1 MSRYFFSAVSLQGFN
16 AEQIDLINRVAE
28 TEYEAQGREPM
39 LEEIKADYADELN
52 ALAPPEDPEFAYNVN
67 TGYARVVIEDDS
79 TGPVNHARPHFTV
92 RP

>member
-28 TEYEAQGREPM
+28 TEYAAQGCEPM

-52 ALAPPEDPEFAYNVN
+52 AL
-67 TGYARVVIEDDS
+67 S
-79 TGPVNHARPHFTV
+79 
-92 RP
+92 